1 MILQVL
7 YVTICLCLYLFGA
20 AFVSAVAIPD
30 EWLDFRRGDFSDLF
44 DLLTFL
50 FWPISAV
57 AVILYYIYKP
67 IWRKLRKKDNEFFDY
82 TDVD

>member
-7 YVTICLCLYLFGA
+7 CVILCFCLYFCGGVI
-20 AFVSAVAIPD
+20 VSAVVIPD
-30 EWLDFRRGDFSDLF
+30 EWFDFRRGDFSNVF
-44 DLLTFL
+44 DGLTFVL
-50 FWPISAV
+50 WPIFAV
-57 AVILYYIYKP
+57 AAALYYIFKP